1 MDASTDATEAVS
13 LGNEKLFQS
22 YIVCSD
28 HGGKDASD
36 NNAVSTRLTYGKI
49 KSGIFSTI
57 ASPRQEF
64 LESWDELIIAAQINY
79 LLP

>member
-28 HGGKDASD
+28 HSEKGTVD

-49 KSGIFSTI
+49 KSGKYSTI
-57 ASPRQEF
+57 KMLNKFISKGA
-64 LESWDELIIAAQINY
+64 
-79 LLP
+79 